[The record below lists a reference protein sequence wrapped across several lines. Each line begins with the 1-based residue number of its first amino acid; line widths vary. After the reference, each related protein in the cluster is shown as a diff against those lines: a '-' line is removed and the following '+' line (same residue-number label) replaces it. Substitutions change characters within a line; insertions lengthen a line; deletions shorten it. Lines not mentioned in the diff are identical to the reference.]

1 MYRPQTCGDPFW
13 YPKFPKKNPLH
24 FRVYAKTN
32 LKKNLATK
40 TSKTFKL
47 KREKPE
53 IDHFQFK
60 IHTQPKPERQKSGV
74 PEKMG
79 NSGYQK
85 GSPHVCGRYITEIC
99 FFQAN
104 SKVARKYMP
113 RALWNGAV
121 GLHTPILSPS
131 SSIYFFV
138 SKKSKKNN
146 KRAY

>member
-1 MYRPQTCGDPFW
+1 MISRPQTCGDPFW

-74 PEKMG
+74 PEIFWEIWGTKRG
-79 NSGYQK
+79 LRTFVDGTSRKFDFFKQTQK
-85 GSPHVCGRYITEIC
+85 
-99 FFQAN
+99 
-104 SKVARKYMP
+104 
-113 RALWNGAV
+113 
-121 GLHTPILSPS
+121 
-131 SSIYFFV
+131 
-138 SKKSKKNN
+138 
-146 KRAY
+146 

>member
-1 MYRPQTCGDPFW
+1 MYFLATFEFARKNQFSVKYRPQTCGDPFW
-13 YPKFPKKNPLH
+13 YPNFQKKNPLH

-74 PEKMG
+74 PEIFGKFG
-79 NSGYQK
+79 VPKGVSARLWTVHHGFFFFKQTQK
-85 GSPHVCGRYITEIC
+85 
-99 FFQAN
+99 
-104 SKVARKYMP
+104 
-113 RALWNGAV
+113 
-121 GLHTPILSPS
+121 
-131 SSIYFFV
+131 
-138 SKKSKKNN
+138 
-146 KRAY
+146 